1 MTRVSSR
8 PYNRRAE
15 ERSSVSNKMLLT
27 PLKGANCAMPH
38 YHEILIL
45 FGLGCLLAACS
56 TPEPSASRS
65 TEATDGAFH
74 YQNEQFADIRI
85 LRYEVPAFEELS
97 IQQKKLT
104 YFLYQAG
111 LSGRDIIWDQN
122 YRHNL
127 RVRSTL
133 ENIVRTFDGD
143 RTSEDWNAFM
153 VFVKRVWFSNGI
165 HHHYS
170 TIKIDPGFPAG
181 YFESLVNASDPDG
194 FPLRPGQSVN
204 DLLQDLNPILFD
216 PSVDAKRVNLDD
228 GVDHVLASATNFYTP
243 NLTEK
248 EAEAFYEKLAA
259 DAGAQPISFGL
270 NSQLAKENGRIFERV
285 WKVGGMYSPA
295 IEQIVAWLEK
305 AADVADQPQRGVLEK
320 LIEYYRT
327 GDLSTFDEY
336 SIRWVEETASDV
348 DFINGFIEV
357 YGDPLGYKGSFESV
371 VYFTD
376 KQATERIDTLSR
388 NAQWFE
394 EHSPIRAEDKKPEV
408 RGISARVITVAGE
421 SGDSSPST
429 PIGINLPNANW
440 IRKEHG
446 SKSVN
451 LGNIVHAYDE
461 SSKTSGVLEEFASS
475 QAEVERAR
483 KYGSLA
489 DNLHTDLHEVIGHAS
504 GQIQPGVGTPKE
516 TLRNYASTLE
526 EARADLVALYF
537 LMDPKLVEL
546 GVMPSL
552 DVGKAGYDDYIR
564 NGLLVQLARLKKGE
578 NLEEAHMRN
587 RQMIAEWVYEKGKPE
602 NVIEKIVRDGK
613 TYFVIHDY
621 EALHVLFG
629 DLLREVQRVKSEGD
643 YNAGRQLVENYG
655 VKVDPALHE
664 QVLERYARLEIAP
677 YAGFINPVLRPVT
690 DDDGAI
696 TDVVVE
702 YPDDFAEQMLYYGQ
716 RYHFLPDTE

>member
-1 MTRVSSR
+1 MS
-8 PYNRRAE
+8 
-15 ERSSVSNKMLLT
+15 
-27 PLKGANCAMPH
+27 H
-38 YHEILIL
+38 YHEILIFL
-45 FGLGCLLAACS
+45 GLGCAFAACGTS
-56 TPEPSASRS
+56 QRPSARAE
-65 TEATDGAFH
+65 EADRPFQ
-74 YQNEQFADIRI
+74 YQTEQFADIRI
-85 LRYEVPAFEELS
+85 LRYQVPAFDELS
-97 IQQKKLT
+97 LPQKKLV
-104 YFLYQAG
+104 YFLYETG
-111 LSGRDIIWDQN
+111 LSGRDIFWDQN

-127 RVRSTL
+127 RVRATL
-133 ENIVRTFDGD
+133 ENIVRTYDGD
-143 RTSEDWNAFM
+143 RTSDNWKKFM
-153 VFVKRVWFSNGI
+153 VYVKRVWFSNGI

-170 TIKIDPGFPAG
+170 TIKIEPGFPEE
-181 YFESLVNASDPDG
+181 YFEELVKTSDQTTL
-194 FPLRPGQSVN
+194 PLRSGQKVD
-204 DLLQDLNPILFD
+204 DLLSDLKPILFD
-216 PSVDAKRVNLDD
+216 PSVDSKRVDLDD
-228 GVDHVLASATNFYTP
+228 GVDNVLDSATNFYTP

-248 EAEAFYEKLAA
+248 EVQEFYTKLATG
-259 DAGAQPISFGL
+259 AGPNPISFGL
-270 NSQLAKENGRIFERV
+270 NSQLAKEGGRIFERV

-295 IEQIVAWLEK
+295 IEEIVAWLEK
-305 AADVADQPQRGVLEK
+305 AAGVAEEPQRSVIEK
-320 LIEYYRT
+320 LIDYYRT
-327 GDLSTFDEY
+327 GNLSAFDDY

-357 YGDPLGYKGSFESV
+357 YGDPLGYKGTYESL

-376 KQATERIDTLSR
+376 KKATERIDALSR

-394 EHSPIRAEDKKPEV
+394 DHSPIRPEDKKKEV

-429 PIGINLPNANW
+429 PIGVNLPNANW

-475 QAEVERAR
+475 QEEVDRAR

-552 DVGKAGYDDYIR
+552 EVGKAGYDDYIR
-564 NGLLVQLARLKKGE
+564 NGLLVQLARIKKGE

-587 RQMIAEWVYEKGKPE
+587 RQMIAEWTYEKGKADH
-602 NVIEKIVRDGK
+602 VIEKIVRDGK
-613 TYFVIHDY
+613 TYFAIRDY
-621 EALHVLFG
+621 EKLRLLFG
-629 DLLREVQRVKSEGD
+629 ELLREIQRVKSEGD
-643 YNAGRQLVENYG
+643 YSAGRQLVEEYG

-664 QVLERYARLEIAP
+664 QVLDRYAKLKIAP
-677 YAGFINPVLRPVT
+677 YAGFINPLLRPVT
-690 DDDGAI
+690 DDAGEI
-696 TDVVVE
+696 TDVVVD
-702 YPDDFAEQMLYYGQ
+702 YPEDFTEQMLYYGQ
-716 RYHFLPDTE
+716 CYHFLSDTN

>member
-1 MTRVSSR
+1 MS
-8 PYNRRAE
+8 
-15 ERSSVSNKMLLT
+15 
-27 PLKGANCAMPH
+27 H
-38 YHEILIL
+38 YHEILIFL
-45 FGLGCLLAACS
+45 GLGCAFAACGTS
-56 TPEPSASRS
+56 QRPSARAE
-65 TEATDGAFH
+65 EADRPFQ
-74 YQNEQFADIRI
+74 YQTEQFADIRI
-85 LRYEVPAFEELS
+85 LRYQVPAFDELS
-97 IQQKKLT
+97 LPQKKLV
-104 YFLYQAG
+104 YFLYEAG
-111 LSGRDIIWDQN
+111 LSGRDIFWDQN

-127 RVRSTL
+127 RVRATL
-133 ENIVRTFDGD
+133 ENIVRTYDGD
-143 RTSEDWNAFM
+143 RTSDNWKKFM
-153 VFVKRVWFSNGI
+153 VYVKRVWFSNGI

-170 TIKIDPGFPAG
+170 TIKIEPGFPEE
-181 YFESLVNASDPDG
+181 YFEELVKTSDQTTL
-194 FPLRPGQSVN
+194 PLRSGQKVD
-204 DLLQDLNPILFD
+204 DLLSDLKPILFD
-216 PSVDAKRVNLDD
+216 PSVDSKRVDLDD
-228 GVDHVLASATNFYTP
+228 GVDNVLDSATNFYTP

-248 EAEAFYEKLAA
+248 EVQEFYTKLATG
-259 DAGAQPISFGL
+259 AGPNPISFGL
-270 NSQLAKENGRIFERV
+270 NSQLAKEGGRIFERV

-305 AADVADQPQRGVLEK
+305 AAGVAEEPQRSVIEK
-320 LIEYYRT
+320 LIDYYRT
-327 GDLSTFDEY
+327 GNLSAFDDY

-357 YGDPLGYKGSFESV
+357 YGDPLGYKGTYESL

-376 KQATERIDTLSR
+376 KKATERIDALSR

-394 EHSPIRAEDKKPEV
+394 DHSPIRPEDKKKEV

-429 PIGINLPNANW
+429 PIGVNLPNANW

-475 QAEVERAR
+475 QEEVDRAR

-552 DVGKAGYDDYIR
+552 EVGKAGYDDYIR
-564 NGLLVQLARLKKGE
+564 NGLLVQLARIKKGE

-587 RQMIAEWVYEKGKPE
+587 RQMIAEWAYEKGKADH
-602 NVIEKIVRDGK
+602 VIEKIVRDGK
-613 TYFVIHDY
+613 TYFAIRDY
-621 EALHVLFG
+621 EKLRLLFG
-629 DLLREVQRVKSEGD
+629 ELLREIQRVKSEGD
-643 YNAGRQLVENYG
+643 YSAGRQLVEEYG

-664 QVLERYARLEIAP
+664 QVLDRYAKLKIAP
-677 YAGFINPVLRPVT
+677 YAGFINPLLRPVT
-690 DDDGAI
+690 DDAGEI
-696 TDVVVE
+696 TDVVVD
-702 YPDDFAEQMLYYGQ
+702 YPEDFTEQMLYYGQ
-716 RYHFLPDTE
+716 RYHFLSDTN

>member
-1 MTRVSSR
+1 MS
-8 PYNRRAE
+8 
-15 ERSSVSNKMLLT
+15 
-27 PLKGANCAMPH
+27 H
-38 YHEILIL
+38 YHEILIFL
-45 FGLGCLLAACS
+45 GLGCAFAACGTS
-56 TPEPSASRS
+56 QRPSARAE
-65 TEATDGAFH
+65 EADRPFQ
-74 YQNEQFADIRI
+74 YQTEQFADIRI
-85 LRYEVPAFEELS
+85 LRYQVPAFDELS
-97 IQQKKLT
+97 LPQKKLV
-104 YFLYQAG
+104 YFLYEAG
-111 LSGRDIIWDQN
+111 LSGRDIFWDQN

-127 RVRSTL
+127 RVRATL
-133 ENIVRTFDGD
+133 ENIVRTYDGD
-143 RTSEDWNAFM
+143 RTSDNWKKFM
-153 VFVKRVWFSNGI
+153 VYVKRVWFSNGI

-170 TIKIDPGFPAG
+170 TIKIEPGFPEE
-181 YFESLVNASDPDG
+181 YFEELVKTSDQTTL
-194 FPLRPGQSVN
+194 PLRSGQKVD
-204 DLLQDLNPILFD
+204 DLLSDLKPILFD
-216 PSVDAKRVNLDD
+216 PSVDSKRVDLDD
-228 GVDHVLASATNFYTP
+228 GVDNVLDSATNFYTP

-248 EAEAFYEKLAA
+248 EVQEFYTKLATG
-259 DAGAQPISFGL
+259 AGPNPISFGL
-270 NSQLAKENGRIFERV
+270 NSQLAKEGGRIFERV

-295 IEQIVAWLEK
+295 IEEIVAWLEK
-305 AADVADQPQRGVLEK
+305 AAGVAEEPQRSVIEK
-320 LIEYYRT
+320 LIDYYRT
-327 GDLSTFDEY
+327 GNLSAFDDY
-336 SIRWVEETASDV
+336 SIRWVEETASEV

-357 YGDPLGYKGSFESV
+357 YGDPLGYKGTYESL

-376 KQATERIDTLSR
+376 KKATERIDALSR

-394 EHSPIRAEDKKPEV
+394 DHSPIRPEDKKKEV

-429 PIGINLPNANW
+429 PIGVNLPNANW

-475 QAEVERAR
+475 QEEVDRAR

-552 DVGKAGYDDYIR
+552 EVGKAGYDDYIR
-564 NGLLVQLARLKKGE
+564 NGLLVQLARIKKGE

-587 RQMIAEWVYEKGKPE
+587 RQMIAEWAYEKGKADH
-602 NVIEKIVRDGK
+602 VIEKIVRDGK
-613 TYFVIHDY
+613 TYFAIRDY
-621 EALHVLFG
+621 EKLRLLFG
-629 DLLREVQRVKSEGD
+629 ELLREIQRVKSEGD
-643 YNAGRQLVENYG
+643 YSAGRQLVEEYG

-664 QVLERYARLEIAP
+664 QVLDRYAKLKIAP
-677 YAGFINPVLRPVT
+677 YAGFINPLLRPVT
-690 DDDGAI
+690 DDAGEI
-696 TDVVVE
+696 TDVVVD
-702 YPDDFAEQMLYYGQ
+702 YPEDFTEQMLYYGQ
-716 RYHFLPDTE
+716 RYHFLSDTN

>member
-1 MTRVSSR
+1 
-8 PYNRRAE
+8 
-15 ERSSVSNKMLLT
+15 
-27 PLKGANCAMPH
+27 MPH

-45 FGLGCLLAACS
+45 FGLGCMLAACGTS
-56 TPEPSASRS
+56 EPPAAGS
-65 TEATDGAFH
+65 TESDGPFQ
-74 YQNEQFADIRI
+74 YQTEQFADIRI
-85 LRYEVPAFEELS
+85 LRYQVPAFEDLTL
-97 IQQKKLT
+97 QQKKLV

-111 LSGRDIIWDQN
+111 LSGRDITWDQN

-127 RVRSTL
+127 RVRATL

-143 RTSEDWNAFM
+143 RTSDDWKDFM
-153 VFVKRVWFSNGI
+153 VYVKRVWFSNGI

-170 TIKIDPGFPAG
+170 TIKLAPEFPEA
-181 YFESLVNASDPDG
+181 YFETLVKASDEKG
-194 FPLRPGQSVN
+194 LPLRSGQSVD
-204 DLLQDLNPILFD
+204 DLLQDLKPIIFD
-216 PSVDAKRVNLDD
+216 PTVDAKRVNLDD
-228 GVDHVLASATNFYTP
+228 GVDNVLDSATNFYTP

-248 EAEAFYEKLAA
+248 EAEAFYSKPAK
-259 DAGAQPISFGL
+259 DAGPNPISFGL
-270 NSQLAKENGRIFERV
+270 NSQLAKEDGRVFERV
-285 WKVGGMYSPA
+285 WKIGGMYSPA

-305 AADVADQPQRGVLEK
+305 AADVADEPQRGVIEK

-327 GDLSTFDEY
+327 GDLATFDDY
-336 SIRWVEETASDV
+336 SIRWVQETGSDV
-348 DFINGFIEV
+348 DFINGYIEV
-357 YGDPLGYKGSFESV
+357 YGDPLGYKGSYESV

-376 KQATERIDTLSR
+376 KKATERIDTLSR

-394 EHSPIRAEDKKPEV
+394 DHSPIRSEDKKKEV

-461 SSKTSGVLEEFASS
+461 SSKTTGVLEEFASS
-475 QAEVERAR
+475 QEEIDRAR

-489 DNLHTDLHEVIGHAS
+489 DNLHTDLHEVIGHGS

-516 TLRNYASTLE
+516 TLRSYASTLE

-552 DVGKAGYDDYIR
+552 EVGKAGYDDYIR

-578 NLEEAHMRN
+578 SLEEAHMRN
-587 RQMIAEWVYEKGKPE
+587 RQMIAEWAYEKGQPD
-602 NVIEKIVRDGK
+602 NVIEKTLRDGK
-613 TYFVIHDY
+613 TYFVVRDY
-621 EALHVLFG
+621 EKLRVLFG
-629 DLLREVQRVKSEGD
+629 DLLREVQRIKSEGD
-643 YNAGRQLVENYG
+643 FDAGRELVEEYG

-664 QVLERYARLEIAP
+664 QVLDRYARLKIAP
-677 YAGFINPVLRPVT
+677 YAGFINPLLRPVT
-690 DDDGAI
+690 NDGGQI

-702 YPDDFAEQMLYYGQ
+702 YPKDFAEQMLFYGQ
-716 RYHFLPDTE
+716 RYHFLPDTQ

>member
-104 YFLYQAG
+104 YFLCQAG

>member
-1 MTRVSSR
+1 MS
-8 PYNRRAE
+8 
-15 ERSSVSNKMLLT
+15 
-27 PLKGANCAMPH
+27 H

-45 FGLGCLLAACS
+45 VGLGCLLAGCTSS
-56 TPEPSASRS
+56 TPPVASKS
-65 TEATDGAFH
+65 ETGQSFQ
-74 YQNEQFADIRI
+74 YQTEQFADIRI
-85 LRYEVPAFEELS
+85 LRYEVPAFDELS
-97 IQQKKLT
+97 LQQKKLV

-127 RVRSTL
+127 RIRTTL

-143 RTSEDWNAFM
+143 RTSDEWNRFL
-153 VFVKRVWFSNGI
+153 VYVKRVWFSNGI

-170 TIKIDPGFPAG
+170 TIKIDPGFSPE
-181 YFESLVNASDPDG
+181 YFEELVRASDEAG
-194 FPLRPGQSVN
+194 LPLRAGQSV
-204 DLLQDLNPILFD
+204 DEFLSELHPILFD
-216 PSVDAKRVNLDD
+216 PSVDAKRVNLED
-228 GVDHVLASATNFYTP
+228 GVDKVRDSATNFYSP
-243 NLTEK
+243 DLTEK
-248 EAEAFYEKLAA
+248 EADEFYAKLLKS
-259 DAGAQPISFGL
+259 AGPEPISFGL
-270 NSQLAKENGRIFERV
+270 NSQLARENGHVVERV

-295 IEQIVAWLEK
+295 IEQIVSWLEK
-305 AADVADQPQRGVLEK
+305 ARDVAEDPQRQVISD
-320 LIEYYRT
+320 LIDYYRT
-327 GDLSTFDEY
+327 GDLSAFDDY
-336 SIRWVEETASDV
+336 SIRWVEETASDI

-357 YGDPLGYKGSFESV
+357 YGDPLGYKGSYESV

-376 KQATERIDTLSR
+376 KQATRRIDTLSR

-394 EHSPIRAEDKKPEV
+394 DHSPIRAEDKKKEV

-421 SGDSSPST
+421 AGDSSPST

-475 QAEVERAR
+475 QEEIDRSR

-489 DNLHTDLHEVIGHAS
+489 DNLHTDLHEVIGHGS
-504 GQIQPGVGTPKE
+504 GQIQPGIGTPKE
-516 TLRNYASTLE
+516 TLRSYASTLE

-552 DVGKAGYDDYIR
+552 EVGKAAYDDYIR

-587 RQMIAEWVYEKGKPE
+587 RQMVAAWVYRTGQPD
-602 NVIEKIVRDGK
+602 NVIERIVRDGK
-613 TYFVIHDY
+613 TYFVIRDY
-621 EALHVLFG
+621 DKLRVLFG
-629 DLLREVQRVKSEGD
+629 DLLREVQRIKSEGD
-643 YNAGRQLVENYG
+643 YEAGRRLVEDYG
-655 VKVDPALHE
+655 VKVEPALHE
-664 QVLERYARLEIAP
+664 QVLDRYSRLKIAP
-677 YAGFINPVLRPVT
+677 YAGFINPLLRPIT
-690 DDDGAI
+690 DAAGEV

-702 YPDDFAEQMLYYGQ
+702 YPDDFTEQMLFYGQ
-716 RYHFLPDTE
+716 RYHFLPDTQ